1 MKKKAPYADLSDL
14 NQVKDLALADSD
26 SSDKSL
32 DLPEQ
37 VSKPVNPFKMAL
49 AADQEQVRIY
59 PPFAEV
65 DILVRGRAYTHCY
78 DDLGPSN
85 INVKLSPDRT

>member
-49 AADQEQVRIY
+49 AAEQEQVRIY

>member
-1 MKKKAPYADLSDL
+1 LKKKAPYADLSDL

-37 VSKPVNPFKMAL
+37 VSKPVNPFKMVL
-49 AADQEQVRIY
+49 AAEQEQVRIY

>member
-1 MKKKAPYADLSDL
+1 
-14 NQVKDLALADSD
+14 
-26 SSDKSL
+26 
-32 DLPEQ
+32 
-37 VSKPVNPFKMAL
+37 MAL
-49 AADQEQVRIY
+49 AAEQEQVRIY

>member
-14 NQVKDLALADSD
+14 NQVIDLASADSD

-37 VSKPVNPFKMAL
+37 VSKPVNPCKMAL
-49 AADQEQVRIY
+49 AAEQEQVRIY